1 MHRNH
6 CPRFDQLYCFCRT
19 SGSHREMVAY
29 ANEHDIDVVKQ

>member
-1 MHRNH
+1 MHWNH
-6 CPRFDQLYCFCRT
+6 CPRFDQFYCFCRT